1 MSPGG
6 TPLRARLVAG
16 TRCFQFIGRY
26 RSGVLCNGGLAAFHS
41 GMTSS
46 GPDDIVA
53 VDISGSLAVYSG
65 NPSMLSYFIGAPV
78 VPSIIGGIALDW
90 SGV

>member
-1 MSPGG
+1 MLS
-6 TPLRARLVAG
+6 VH
-16 TRCFQFIGRY
+16 
-26 RSGVLCNGGLAAFHS
+26 RSIPFRGFVQLAAFHS

-65 NPSMLSYFIGAPV
+65 NPSTLSYFIGAPV
-78 VPSIIGGIALDW
+78 APSISGGTALDW